1 LVFITES
8 TGLWPLITE
17 SKANRNR
24 KETEMTQA
32 EFNQLVNQDIQ
43 RLVEKGAA
51 EWEAQQ
57 RREAAEA
64 EARRVEWLQVQR
76 QNHYLSM
83 TGQIG
88 VGG

>member
-1 LVFITES
+1 
-8 TGLWPLITE
+8 
-17 SKANRNR
+17 
-24 KETEMTQA
+24 MTQA

-57 RREAAEA
+57 RREEAEA
-64 EARRVEWLQVQR
+64 EARRVEWMQVQR